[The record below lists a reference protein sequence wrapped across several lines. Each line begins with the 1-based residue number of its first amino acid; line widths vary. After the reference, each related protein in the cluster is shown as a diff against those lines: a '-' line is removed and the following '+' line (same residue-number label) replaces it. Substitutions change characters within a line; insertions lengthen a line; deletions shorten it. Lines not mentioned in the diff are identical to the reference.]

1 MNLRKAKPLL
11 ALTLLAQDGLQQ
23 TAPSYT
29 TQYPDLF
36 ITYNEGFNMHT
47 RKSNRLQL
55 PEDEHYY
62 KLSTQL
68 YSGKLVHYQN
78 ELFFA
83 SLKRLQHFCY
93 YRL

>member
-1 MNLRKAKPLL
+1 
-11 ALTLLAQDGLQQ
+11 
-23 TAPSYT
+23 
-29 TQYPDLF
+29 
-36 ITYNEGFNMHT
+36 MHT